1 MHWSSSMSRTS
12 RVPDRVAQRAGRAP
26 LRLDHDQLADAVEA
40 LAERDPHLAAVR
52 ERFGVPPLWAR
63 RPGFSALVKI
73 ILEQQVSLASARAA
87 FERLRA
93 AVDRLTPRAFLELD
107 AATLRRVGF
116 SRQKAGYCRSLAE
129 EIADGRLRLAEV
141 ARMEDER
148 AHERLTRLRG
158 VGRWTADIYLLM
170 ALGRP
175 DIWPRG
181 DLALAKAAQ
190 RVKELPR
197 LPTDE
202 QLEEIASAWRPW
214 RAVAARM
221 LWHEYLSRI

>member
-1 MHWSSSMSRTS
+1 VVTS
-12 RVPDRVAQRAGRAP
+12 RAEPTSPG
-26 LRLDHDQLADAVEA
+26 RLDRDRLLAAVKE
-40 LAERDPHLAAVR
+40 LIGRDPHLAEVHR
-52 ERFGVPPLWAR
+52 RFGPPPLWAR

-107 AATLRRVGF
+107 DATLRGAGF
-116 SRQKAGYCRSLAE
+116 SRQKADYCRSLAE
-129 EIADGRLRLAEV
+129 EIVAGRLRLADV
-141 ARMEDER
+141 ARMDDAS
-148 AHERLTRLRG
+148 AHRRLVRLRG

-175 DIWPRG
+175 DVWPSG

-190 RVKELPR
+190 RVKGLAELPD
-197 LPTDE
+197 DE
-202 QLEEIASAWRPW
+202 ELERIAAAWRPW
-214 RAVAARM
+214 RAVAARL
-221 LWHEYLSRI
+221 LWHDYLSRPVRPYGATARKRQ

>member
-1 MHWSSSMSRTS
+1 MR
-12 RVPDRVAQRAGRAP
+12 
-26 LRLDHDQLADAVEA
+26 RLLITA
-40 LAERDPHLAAVR
+40 LLGMGLVVSGAASGVSESAEV
-52 ERFGVPPLWAR
+52 
-63 RPGFSALVKI
+63 
-73 ILEQQVSLASARAA
+73 
-87 FERLRA
+87 RLRS
-93 AVDRLTPRAFLELD
+93 T
-107 AATLRRVGF
+107 
-116 SRQKAGYCRSLAE
+116 S
-129 EIADGRLRLAEV
+129 EIEGASVRLAEV